1 MKLTLCCTVIIGLFA
16 ATTHAAPPET
26 AVPPQGTG
34 VSPMSQ
40 PAHPTQPDTRQEQNK
55 QTVLAFYEAGLNQKD
70 FAAASKYLGP
80 YYKQHNPNAA
90 DGIEGFRNFVNYL
103 KEKVPTSHSDIRQ
116 AFADGDFVILHVH
129 KTTGPTDRG
138 VAIVDI
144 FRLEQGK
151 IVEHWDVTQAIPEK
165 TASGNPMF

>member
-1 MKLTLCCTVIIGLFA
+1 MVKTKLCFA
-16 ATTHAAPPET
+16 LALGILASITHAKSPEIPAALKDAG
-26 AVPPQGTG
+26 AVKTTS
-34 VSPMSQ
+34 V
-40 PAHPTQPDTRQEQNK
+40 AQPDSIQERNK

-70 FAAASKYLGP
+70 FAAASKYFGP

-90 DGIEGFRNFVNYL
+90 DGIEGFRNFISYL
-103 KEKVPTSHSDIRQ
+103 KEKVPTSHSEIKQ

-129 KTTGPTDRG
+129 KTTSPTDRG

-144 FRLEQGK
+144 FRLEDGK